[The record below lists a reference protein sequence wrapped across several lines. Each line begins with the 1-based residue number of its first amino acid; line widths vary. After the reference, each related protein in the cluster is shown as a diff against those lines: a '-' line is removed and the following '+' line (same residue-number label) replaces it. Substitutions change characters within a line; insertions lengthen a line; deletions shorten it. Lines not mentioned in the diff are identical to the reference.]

1 YEHVAVNSTCHGLDT
16 ATIGKPSTLGRIQKN
31 LLDRVSQLH

>member
-1 YEHVAVNSTCHGLDT
+1 YEHVAVNLTHHGLD
-16 ATIGKPSTLGRIQKN
+16 ATTVEKTCSLGRIQKN